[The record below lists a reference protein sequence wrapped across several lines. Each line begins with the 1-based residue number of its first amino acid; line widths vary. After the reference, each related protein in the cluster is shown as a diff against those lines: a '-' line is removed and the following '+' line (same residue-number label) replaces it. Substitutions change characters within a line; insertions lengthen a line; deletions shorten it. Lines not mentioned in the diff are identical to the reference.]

1 MFFYAVGFR
10 KPHLPF
16 VAPKKFW
23 ELYNRSEIQV
33 SDYHNAPIDGDTI
46 VYQWSE
52 LAAYKG
58 YSENY
63 FDTNY
68 RNKKVKNKDAKELI
82 HGYMASISF
91 IDSLVGRII
100 GKLEKLDLDE
110 DTIIVLMSDHGF
122 HLGDQQIWGKHS
134 SYEKSTHTPLIIVDP
149 SNPNSGQCMN
159 FVELL
164 DIYPT
169 LIDLNGI
176 EKNPALDGKSLAI
189 FS

>member
-1 MFFYAVGFR
+1 MNGDLQWESYGLPNNQILEKAERPATEKEQLPLGNYNDYHISQSFENHLEKHKEDLFFYVVGFR

-23 ELYNRSEIQV
+23 ELYNSSEIQV
-33 SDYHNAPIDGDTI
+33 SDYDTAPIDGDTI
-46 VYQWSE
+46 VYQLSE

-68 RNKKVKNKDAKELI
+68 RNNKVKNKDAKELI

-91 IDSLVGRII
+91 IDSLLGRII

-122 HLGDQQIWGKHS
+122 HLGD
-134 SYEKSTHTPLIIVDP
+134 
-149 SNPNSGQCMN
+149 
-159 FVELL
+159 
-164 DIYPT
+164 
-169 LIDLNGI
+169 
-176 EKNPALDGKSLAI
+176 
-189 FS
+189 